1 MTVSGSTAIDDDAIN
16 PQEFVA
22 KVVRPREEG
31 VPFQKGKRAKPKEPQ
46 RSPLFYELKAELQ
59 KIRPGF
65 SCDWDSTSDAM
76 LQNILVIE
84 QDKYRNHYGMLEKP
98 PEQPRRQEPDMSAQ
112 ILAGITALGNELKK
126 INRRVS
132 KLEKGAVRQ

>member
-46 RSPLFYELKAELQ
+46 RSELFYHLKAELQ

-65 SCDWDSTSDAM
+65 SCDWESTSDAM
-76 LQNILVIE
+76 LQNILTIE
-84 QDKYRNHYGMLEKP
+84 RDKYRNHYSKDQTP
-98 PEQPRRQEPDMSAQ
+98 PPQADSRQSDATAQ

>member
-1 MTVSGSTAIDDDAIN
+1 MTISNTSPIDDAIN

-22 KVVRPREEG
+22 KAVRLREEG
-31 VPFQKGKRAKPKEPQ
+31 VPFQKSKRAKPKEQQ
-46 RSPLFYELKAELQ
+46 RSNHFYELKAELQ
-59 KIRPGF
+59 QMRPGF

-76 LQNILVIE
+76 LQNILTIE
-84 QDKYRNHYGMLEKP
+84 RDKYRNHYGMLEKP
-98 PEQPRRQEPDMSAQ
+98 PAQATVQQPDMNAQ

-132 KLEKGAVRQ
+132 KLEKVK